1 MPNSMPI
8 RVELAEARLLV
19 LLMFVAMI
27 VDGCLRWKTSQA
39 LSGLQSQISG
49 LGGGCS
55 QPAVTA
61 HPASPAAVVLESRC
75 RRCHEP
81 GSPAVVSG
89 GAPALY
95 DPTGRLLEPDKAMR
109 VRLYDAVRNGIM
121 PPRKDLDGSDLSPL
135 SDDEFLAVKAWLFP
149 GPN

>member
-8 RVELAEARLLV
+8 RVELAESLRLLV

-89 GAPALY
+89 GARPS
-95 DPTGRLLEPDKAMR
+95 TT
-109 VRLYDAVRNGIM
+109 
-121 PPRKDLDGSDLSPL
+121 PPVGCSNPIKRC
-135 SDDEFLAVKAWLFP
+135 EFGCTTP
-149 GPN
+149 